1 MKEEGSNIQK
11 QTQTRMATSTREMAV
26 LKLADLG
33 LSDELTLKLERA
45 IYNYTILR
53 ADTKKVPKF
62 WDSQEFRTLYKE
74 KLRSILFNLKNPKT
88 PHLLAELGTQTLTP
102 KKLLEMTPQE
112 MHPDLWKP
120 YYDRIKYREVINGRA
135 ENVPEGILQ
144 CGKCRSKRVAWYQM
158 QTRSADEPMTVFA
171 TCAECGKRW
180 KS

>member
-1 MKEEGSNIQK
+1 MGEESIQIPK
-11 QTQTRMATSTREMAV
+11 MATTTREMAV

-33 LSDELTLKLERA
+33 LPDDLTLKLERA
-45 IYNYTILR
+45 IYNHTVLR
-53 ADTKKVPKF
+53 ANIKKIPKF
-62 WDSQEFRTLYKE
+62 WDSQDFRMLYKE
-74 KLRSILFNLKNPKT
+74 KLRSILFNLKNPQT
-88 PHLLAELGTQTLTP
+88 PHLLEELGKKTLAP
-102 KKLLEMTPQE
+102 KHLLEMTPQE

-135 ENVPEGILQ
+135 DDVPEGLLQ
-144 CGKCRSKRVAWYQM
+144 CGKCKSKRVAWYQM